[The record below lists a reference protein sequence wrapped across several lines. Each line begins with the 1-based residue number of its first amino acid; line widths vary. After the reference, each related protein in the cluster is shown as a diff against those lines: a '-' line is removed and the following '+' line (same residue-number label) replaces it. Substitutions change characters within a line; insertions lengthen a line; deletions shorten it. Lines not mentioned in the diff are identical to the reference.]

1 MRNRGSIARRE
12 VISAVRDQRR
22 EQTAGAESIAPS
34 PGCGDYSEGAV
45 LIWNGEGK
53 EVVNIQW
60 INDCY
65 IQGIKIPENDAV
77 AIQALIKTPAT
88 CQGARDTIVSA
99 SK

>member
-1 MRNRGSIARRE
+1 MLCDSDTAYFDIYA
-12 VISAVRDQRR
+12 ISSNVK
-22 EQTAGAESIAPS
+22 
-34 PGCGDYSEGAV
+34 GDYSEGAV